1 MPSHN
6 ELIGQAKQRQQQQL
20 QTSAVASQQLN
31 STVRALILS
40 NSSNSSQSC
49 LSVLDKITTIQQL
62 DKQINKQLQ
71 DGIATNYEK
80 LVKSKK
86 NLDNLLSKNEEM
98 LNYVTSVHQ
107 SKKLQNVERV
117 SVVDE
122 LQRKAELVDQDL
134 RILEN
139 TLKFVQQ
146 LRSSS

>member
-20 QTSAVASQQLN
+20 QASATASQQLN
-31 STVRALILS
+31 STVRALISS

-49 LSVLDKITTIQQL
+49 SSVLDKITTIQQL

-71 DGIATNYEK
+71 DGIAANYER
-80 LVKSKK
+80 LLKSKK
-86 NLDNLLSKNEEM
+86 NLDTLLSKNEDM
-98 LNYVTSVHQ
+98 LNYVTSAHQ
-107 SKKLQNVERV
+107 PKRTQNVEHV
-117 SVVDE
+117 SVVDG

-146 LRSSS
+146 SRSSS